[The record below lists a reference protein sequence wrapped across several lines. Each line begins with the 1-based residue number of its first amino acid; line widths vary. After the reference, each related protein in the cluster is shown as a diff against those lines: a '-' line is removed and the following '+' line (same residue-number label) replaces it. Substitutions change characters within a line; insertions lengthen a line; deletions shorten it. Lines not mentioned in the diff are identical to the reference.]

1 MGKEVRI
8 HLTANNLTE
17 SEYEKLIAA
26 LESVTDYI
34 KVTSEEPIITW
45 IENEKLAGQALK
57 SPASG

>member
-17 SEYEKLIAA
+17 SEYEKLIAT
-26 LESVTDYI
+26 LEGVPDYI
-34 KVTSEEPIITW
+34 KVTSEEPIITL
-45 IENEKLAGQALK
+45 IENEKSAGQTLK